1 MPAES
6 FSADMRPAE
15 ACHKPSEIPKQH
27 LIPMKRFPN
36 QPCPSRHLRGTA
48 STADE
53 AAGNFGGKGKN
64 APGRLMQS
72 MQMNAMLAQDFTHC

>member
-1 MPAES
+1 MPAET

-15 ACHKPSEIPKQH
+15 ACHTPSKIPKHH

-53 AAGNFGGKGKN
+53 AAGNIGGKGKN
-64 APGRLMQS
+64 ALGRLMQS
-72 MQMNAMLAQDFTHC
+72 MQINAVLAQDFIYS